1 MIDAPRSQYP
11 LMNYRNEMLVDEL
24 RNQNSLEKIKQ
35 NQKFGEILKKE
46 LNRAGKPSKEKTED
60 KELLNICYEMESIF
74 IGNMLDAMRKTI
86 DESDFFG
93 KSIAKDIFRDMLYD
107 EYAKVMARS
116 DQLGLAR
123 QIYDQLNIKS
133 DSLFPNNT

>member
-1 MIDAPRSQYP
+1 MTDVLSSQYP
-11 LMNYRNEMLVDEL
+11 LVNYRNEMLVDEL

-35 NQKFGEILKKE
+35 NRKFGEILKKE
-46 LNRAGKPSKEKTED
+46 IDRAEKPSKEKTED
-60 KELLNICYEMESIF
+60 EKLLNICYEMESIF

-86 DESDFFG
+86 NESDFFG

-123 QIYDQLNIKS
+123 QIYDQLTIKS
-133 DSLFPNNT
+133 DVLFPNNT

>member
-1 MIDAPRSQYP
+1 MIDAPSSQYP
-11 LMNYRNEMLVDEL
+11 LVNYRNEMLVDEL

-46 LNRAGKPSKEKTED
+46 INRVGKPSKEKTED
-60 KELLNICYEMESIF
+60 EKLLNICYEMESIF

-86 DESDFFG
+86 DESNFFG

-123 QIYDQLNIKS
+123 QIYDQLTIKS
-133 DSLFPNNT
+133 EGLFPNNT

>member
-1 MIDAPRSQYP
+1 MIDSPSSHYP
-11 LMNYRNEMLVDEL
+11 LVNYRNEMLVDEL
-24 RNQNSLEKIKQ
+24 RSQNSLEKIKQ

-46 LNRAGKPSKEKTED
+46 INRVGKPSKEKTED
-60 KELLNICYEMESIF
+60 EKLLNICYEMESIF

-116 DQLGLAR
+116 DQLGLAQ
-123 QIYDQLNIKS
+123 QIYDQLNSKS

>member
-1 MIDAPRSQYP
+1 MIDVPSSQYP
-11 LMNYRNEMLVDEL
+11 LVNYRNEMLVDEL
-24 RNQNSLEKIKQ
+24 RSQNSLEKIKQ

-46 LNRAGKPSKEKTED
+46 INRAEKPSKEKTED
-60 KELLNICYEMESIF
+60 EKLLNICYEMESIF

-123 QIYDQLNIKS
+123 QIYDQLNTKS
-133 DSLFPNNT
+133 DGLFPNNT